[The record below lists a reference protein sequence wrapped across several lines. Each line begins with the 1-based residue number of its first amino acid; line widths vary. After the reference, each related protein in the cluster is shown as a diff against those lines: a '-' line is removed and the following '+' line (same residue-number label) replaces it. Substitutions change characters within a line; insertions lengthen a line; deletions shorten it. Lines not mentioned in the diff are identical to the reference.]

1 MRSGSTVWVSPSGTV
16 HWVRGAE
23 GEFPIGGIM
32 EHGEFAVGSGS
43 EGLAQQQTH
52 RAP

>member
-16 HWVRGAE
+16 QRGSGAE

-32 EHGEFAVGSGS
+32 EHGEFAVGSES
-43 EGLAQQQTH
+43 EDLAQQQTH